1 MGEFLILMAVYI
13 AAFSLMG
20 LAAYVAAVCALLVQA
35 ATKAA
40 VQAARPGIQKG
51 VGALRER
58 FGSWTRGCSGP
69 AGDRG
74 AKQQAQRWSG
84 LSYSVGDDRATADRE
99 LDRLLPGVV
108 VALARLEVEMGE
120 EDEEDVLFALQE
132 RLEGGPRNRP
142 VYGRSGPPDH
152 GSRCWKEHRSFQHR

>member
-69 AGDRG
+69 TGDRG
-74 AKQQAQRWSG
+74 ARTAARRLPC
-84 LSYSVGDDRATADRE
+84 LSYDGDSLAASLRE

-108 VALARLEVEMGE
+108 LSLARLEVEM
-120 EDEEDVLFALQE
+120 DEEERDDALFALQE
-132 RLEGGPRNRP
+132 RLEGGARNRP
-142 VYGRSGPPDH
+142 IHGRSAPPEH
-152 GSRCWKEHRSFQHR
+152 GQRCWKAHRRAQYH